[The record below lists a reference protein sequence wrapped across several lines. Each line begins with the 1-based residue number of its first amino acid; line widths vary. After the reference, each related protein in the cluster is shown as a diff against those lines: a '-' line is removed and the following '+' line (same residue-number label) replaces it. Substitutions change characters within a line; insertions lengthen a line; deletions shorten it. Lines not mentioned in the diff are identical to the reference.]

1 MVYRTANNLT
11 LIPKSFLDLTNLRT
25 LILNNNKIEK
35 IENLSN
41 LTLLEKLEMRGNKIE
56 KIENLQNNKKLITLT
71 LSSNLIKEINENTFP
86 TLEKIKEFGIFGNYI
101 GDDYDSSNNYS
112 IFKKT
117 IQIIANHLPEVKE
130 IYIGGNFIS
139 QIPNFHNEIK
149 TLLPSIQSIDG
160 HNI

>member
-1 MVYRTANNLT
+1 MTR
-11 LIPKSFLDLTNLRT
+11 IPKSFLDLSNLKT

-41 LTLLEKLEMRGNKIE
+41 LNFLEKLEMRGNKIE
-56 KIENLQNNKKLITLT
+56 KVENLENNKNLITLT
-71 LSSNLIKEINENTFP
+71 LSSNLIKEINDNNFP
-86 TLEKIKEFGIFGNYI
+86 ILEKVEEFGIFGNYI
-101 GDDYDSSNNYS
+101 GDDSDISNNYS

-117 IQIIANHLPEVKE
+117 IQIIVKSFPKIKE

-149 TLLPSIQSIDG
+149 TLIPSIQSIDG
-160 HNI
+160 HKM